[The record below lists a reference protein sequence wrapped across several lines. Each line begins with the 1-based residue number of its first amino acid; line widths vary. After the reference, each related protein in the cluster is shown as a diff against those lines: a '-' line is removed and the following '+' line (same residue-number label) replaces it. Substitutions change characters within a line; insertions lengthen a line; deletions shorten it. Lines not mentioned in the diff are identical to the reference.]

1 MTHSCMLMF
10 TREAYNECGREQN
23 YFRKRFSSENESSF
37 LQLRFATV
45 TDVVQKVAV
54 NSQNVLNI

>member
-10 TREAYNECGREQN
+10 TRETYNECGREQN
-23 YFRKRFSSENESSF
+23 YFRKRFSSENASSF

-45 TDVVQKVAV
+45 TDVVQKVTV